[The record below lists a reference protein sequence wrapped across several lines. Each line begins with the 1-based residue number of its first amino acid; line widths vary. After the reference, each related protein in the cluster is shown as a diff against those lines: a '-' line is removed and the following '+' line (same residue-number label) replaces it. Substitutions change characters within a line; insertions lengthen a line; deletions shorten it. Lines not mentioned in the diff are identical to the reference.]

1 MHHTTD
7 HKHVILA
14 QEGEPI
20 PVDDVAPAD
29 DAVPADAPAPT
40 DGGDGGSWLSELF
53 SWAGDQIGTLIT
65 SLIDLVG
72 PLLPALLG
80 AVIIWLIIDMVI
92 NDKGGR

>member
-1 MHHTTD
+1 MYPTTD
-7 HKHVILA
+7 RKHVIFA

-29 DAVPADAPAPT
+29 DAAPANAPAPT
-40 DGGDGGSWLSELF
+40 DDGDGGSWLSELF

>member
-1 MHHTTD
+1 MNPTTD
-7 HKHVILA
+7 QEHVILA

-29 DAVPADAPAPT
+29 DAAPANAPAPT
-40 DGGDGGSWLSELF
+40 DDGDGGSWLSELF

-65 SLIDLVG
+65 TFIDQVA

-80 AVIIWLIIDMVI
+80 AAIIWLLLDMVM
-92 NDKGGR
+92 NGKGSR

>member
-1 MHHTTD
+1 MHPTTD
-7 HKHVILA
+7 QKHAILA

-20 PVDDVAPAD
+20 PVDDVA
-29 DAVPADAPAPT
+29 PADAPAPT

-65 SLIDLVG
+65 TFIDQVA

>member
-1 MHHTTD
+1 MNPTTD
-7 HKHVILA
+7 QEHVIFA

-29 DAVPADAPAPT
+29 APAPT
-40 DGGDGGSWLSELF
+40 DDGDGGSWLSELF

-72 PLLPALLG
+72 PILPGLLG
-80 AVIIWLIIDMVI
+80 AAIIWLLIDMVM
-92 NDKGGR
+92 NGKGGR

>member
-1 MHHTTD
+1 MHPTTD
-7 HKHVILA
+7 PKHVILA

>member
-1 MHHTTD
+1 MHPTTD
-7 HKHVILA
+7 QEYVVFA

-29 DAVPADAPAPT
+29 APT
-40 DGGDGGSWLSELF
+40 PTDDGDGGSWLSELF

-72 PLLPALLG
+72 PVLPALLG
-80 AVIIWLIIDMVI
+80 AAIIWLLLDMVI
-92 NDKGGR
+92 NGKGGR

>member
-1 MHHTTD
+1 MHPTTD
-7 HKHVILA
+7 QEHVILA

-29 DAVPADAPAPT
+29 APT
-40 DGGDGGSWLSELF
+40 PTDDGNGGSWLSELF
-53 SWAGDQIGTLIT
+53 NWAGDQIGTLMT
-65 SLIDLVG
+65 TFIDLVG
-72 PLLPALLG
+72 PVLPALLG

>member
-1 MHHTTD
+1 MNPTTD
-7 HKHVILA
+7 QEHVILA

-29 DAVPADAPAPT
+29 APT
-40 DGGDGGSWLSELF
+40 PTDDGDGGSWLSELF

-65 SLIDLVG
+65 TFIDQVA

-80 AVIIWLIIDMVI
+80 AAIIWLLLDMVM
-92 NDKGGR
+92 NGKGSR

>member
-1 MHHTTD
+1 MYPTTD
-7 HKHVILA
+7 QEHVIFA

-29 DAVPADAPAPT
+29 DAAPADAPTPT

-53 SWAGDQIGTLIT
+53 NWAGDQIGTLIT
-65 SLIDLVG
+65 TFIDQVA

>member
-1 MHHTTD
+1 MHPTTD
-7 HKHVILA
+7 QKHVILA

-29 DAVPADAPAPT
+29 DTVPADAPAPT
-40 DGGDGGSWLSELF
+40 DDGDGGSWLSELF
-53 SWAGDQIGTLIT
+53 SWAGDQIGTLMT

>member
-1 MHHTTD
+1 MHPTTD
-7 HKHVILA
+7 QKHAILA

-53 SWAGDQIGTLIT
+53 SWAGDQIGTLMT

>member
-1 MHHTTD
+1 MYPTTD
-7 HKHVILA
+7 QEYVIFA
-14 QEGEPI
+14 HAGEPI

-29 DAVPADAPAPT
+29 DSVPANGSVPT
-40 DGGDGGSWLSELF
+40 DDGDGGSWLSELF

-65 SLIDLVG
+65 TFIDQIA

>member
-1 MHHTTD
+1 MHPTTD

-20 PVDDVAPAD
+20 PVDDIAPAD
-29 DAVPADAPAPT
+29 DAVGADAPTPT
-40 DGGDGGSWLSELF
+40 DDGDGGSWLSELF

-72 PLLPALLG
+72 PILPGLLG
-80 AVIIWLIIDMVI
+80 AAIIWLLLDMVM
-92 NDKGGR
+92 NGKGSR

>member
-1 MHHTTD
+1 MHPTTD
-7 HKHVILA
+7 QEYVILA

>member
-7 HKHVILA
+7 HKHAILA

-20 PVDDVAPAD
+20 PVDDVA
-29 DAVPADAPAPT
+29 PADAPAPT

-53 SWAGDQIGTLIT
+53 SWAGDQIGTLMT

>member
-1 MHHTTD
+1 MHPTTD
-7 HKHVILA
+7 QKHVILA

-29 DAVPADAPAPT
+29 DAVPADAPTPT

-53 SWAGDQIGTLIT
+53 SWAGDQIGTLMT

>member
-1 MHHTTD
+1 MHPTTD
-7 HKHVILA
+7 QEYVVFA

-29 DAVPADAPAPT
+29 DSVPANGSVPT
-40 DGGDGGSWLSELF
+40 DDGDGGSWLSELF

-72 PLLPALLG
+72 SILPGLLG
-80 AVIIWLIIDMVI
+80 AAIIWLLLDMVM
-92 NDKGGR
+92 NGKGSR

>member
-1 MHHTTD
+1 MHPTTD

>member
-20 PVDDVAPAD
+20 PVDDVA
-29 DAVPADAPAPT
+29 PADAPAPT

-53 SWAGDQIGTLIT
+53 SWAGDQIGTLMT

>member
-1 MHHTTD
+1 MHPTTD
-7 HKHVILA
+7 PKHVILA

-29 DAVPADAPAPT
+29 DAVPADAPTPT
-40 DGGDGGSWLSELF
+40 DGGDSGSWLSELF

>member
-1 MHHTTD
+1 MHPTTD
-7 HKHVILA
+7 QKHVIFA
-14 QEGEPI
+14 QEGKPI

-29 DAVPADAPAPT
+29 APT
-40 DGGDGGSWLSELF
+40 PTDDGDGGSWLSELF

-65 SLIDLVG
+65 TFIDQVA

>member
-1 MHHTTD
+1 MNPTTD
-7 HKHVILA
+7 RKHVIFA

-29 DAVPADAPAPT
+29 DAAPANAPAPT

-53 SWAGDQIGTLIT
+53 SWAGDQIGTLIS

-72 PLLPALLG
+72 PILPGLLG
-80 AVIIWLIIDMVI
+80 AAIIWLLLDMVM
-92 NDKGGR
+92 NGKGSR

>member
-29 DAVPADAPAPT
+29 DAAPADAPTPT

-72 PLLPALLG
+72 PLLPGLLG
-80 AVIIWLIIDMVI
+80 AAIIWLLLDMVM
-92 NDKGGR
+92 NGKGSR

>member
-1 MHHTTD
+1 MHPTTD
-7 HKHVILA
+7 QKHAILA
-14 QEGEPI
+14 QEGEPT

-29 DAVPADAPAPT
+29 DAAPANAPAPT
-40 DGGDGGSWLSELF
+40 DDGDGGSWLSELF
-53 SWAGDQIGTLIT
+53 SWAGDQIGTLIS

-92 NDKGGR
+92 NDKGSR

>member
-1 MHHTTD
+1 MNPTTD
-7 HKHVILA
+7 QEHVILA

-29 DAVPADAPAPT
+29 DAVGADAPAPT

-53 SWAGDQIGTLIT
+53 SWAGDQIGTLIS

-72 PLLPALLG
+72 PILPGLLG
-80 AVIIWLIIDMVI
+80 AAIIWLLLDMVM
-92 NDKGGR
+92 NGKGSR

>member
-1 MHHTTD
+1 MYPTTD
-7 HKHVILA
+7 QEYPILA

-29 DAVPADAPAPT
+29 DAVPADAPTPT
-40 DGGDGGSWLSELF
+40 DDGDGGSWLSELF

-65 SLIDLVG
+65 VVIDLVA
-72 PLLPALLG
+72 PLLPFLLG
-80 AVIIWLIIDMVI
+80 AAIIWLIIDMVI

>member
-1 MHHTTD
+1 MHPTTD
-7 HKHVILA
+7 PKHVILA

-29 DAVPADAPAPT
+29 SPAPT

-72 PLLPALLG
+72 PVLPALLG
-80 AVIIWLIIDMVI
+80 AAIIWLLIDMIV

>member
-1 MHHTTD
+1 MHPTTD
-7 HKHVILA
+7 QEHVIFA

-29 DAVPADAPAPT
+29 DAAPANAPAPT
-40 DGGDGGSWLSELF
+40 DDGDGGSWLSELF
-53 SWAGDQIGTLIT
+53 SWAGDQIGTLIS

>member
-1 MHHTTD
+1 MHPTTD
-7 HKHVILA
+7 QKYVIFA